1 MRAYLSR
8 LLRLL
13 WPEPP
18 RCTVCNRRKREVKF
32 CEGCT
37 GGWV

>member
-1 MRAYLSR
+1 MRDL
-8 LLRLL
+8 LLRLVRVFR
-13 WPEPP
+13 PEPP
-18 RCTVCNRRKREVKF
+18 RCAVCDRRKREVKF